1 MKLHVLLIVGFALS
15 VMGCEQQEQAAPE
28 QTDDAQASAPAA
40 EAIPAEVPATENKS
54 YQYDGFLKHMHTH
67 ADQIDSINI
76 ALSDGDVDA
85 ARKPAAWLSRH
96 DPASG
101 IPADWQPYLD
111 GMREAARAV
120 ESAPDLETATAASK
134 GVTEQCQGCHA
145 AAGIISNGAE
155 QESD

>member
-28 QTDDAQASAPAA
+28 QTDEAQTTAPAA
-40 EAIPAEVPATENKS
+40 EPIAAEDPATEKKS
-54 YQYDGFLKHMHTH
+54 YQYDGFLEHMHTH
-67 ADQIDSINI
+67 ADQIDNINI
-76 ALSDGDVDA
+76 ALADGDLDA
-85 ARKPAAWLSRH
+85 VRKPAAWLSRH
-96 DPASG
+96 DPVSG

-120 ESAPDLETATAASK
+120 ESAPDLETATAASIRI
-134 GVTEQCQGCHA
+134 TEQCQGCHA
-145 AAGIISNGAE
+145 AAGIIRHEIE

>member
-1 MKLHVLLIVGFALS
+1 MKLQVLLIVGFALS
-15 VMGCEQQEQAAPE
+15 VMGCEKQEQAAPE
-28 QTDDAQASAPAA
+28 QMDDVQSAAPAA
-40 EAIPAEVPATENKS
+40 EAIPAEAPAAETKS
-54 YQYDGFLKHMHTH
+54 YQYDGFLEHMHAH

-76 ALSDGDVDA
+76 ALADGDLEAV
-85 ARKPAAWLSRH
+85 RKPAAWLSRH

-120 ESAPDLETATAASK
+120 ESAPDLETATAASIR
-134 GVTEQCQGCHA
+134 VTEQCQGCHT
-145 AAGIISNGAE
+145 AAGIISNGVE